1 MVLKLKIKME
11 IDQEQKEKKKE
22 LFEFLIHDISAS
34 FLKSWMI
41 ARDFNL
47 LSKYKVKS
55 RKRHLS
61 FVI

>member
-34 FLKSWMI
+34 FVKCWMI
-41 ARDFNL
+41 A
-47 LSKYKVKS
+47 
-55 RKRHLS
+55 
-61 FVI
+61 